1 MKKLLIILTM
11 LLLFGLLSNAQT
23 KKDGTPDMRFKA
35 NKQVYDNNYS
45 VPKTPITTYSA
56 PKTERKYTNGG
67 QIKVQKGYI
76 KRNATYVEPH
86 LKTTPDNNKWNNL
99 KNNKL

>member
-1 MKKLLIILTM
+1 MKKILFALTILILLGM
-11 LLLFGLLSNAQT
+11 VSYAQT

-45 VPKTPITTYSA
+45 APKTPTNNYPA
-56 PKTERKYTNGG
+56 PKTKRNYNSGG
-67 QIKVQKGYI
+67 HIKVQKGYL
-76 KRNATYVEPH
+76 KNNGTYVPSH

-99 KNNKL
+99 KNK